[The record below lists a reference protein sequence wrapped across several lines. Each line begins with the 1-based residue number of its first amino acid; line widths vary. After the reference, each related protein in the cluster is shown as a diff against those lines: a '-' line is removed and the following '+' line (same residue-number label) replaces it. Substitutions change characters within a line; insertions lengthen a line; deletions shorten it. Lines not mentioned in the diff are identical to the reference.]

1 MIINDLLVKGSAR
14 VVDKIYV
21 NKIEGD
27 LIGNA
32 DTASVAAELKTQ
44 PQLTS
49 KSAMDSFLSGTG
61 VKYATFNTSESG
73 TGFQSN
79 DGMILSLP
87 WANSTAYGAQIA
99 FDDAPVT
106 NVVIRGKST
115 TWGDWYRLLHSGN
128 YSSYALPLTGGTVT
142 GGLTISN
149 SNSSDTNGFF
159 INRSGSSSEQVR
171 HYVDDSYYRL
181 VYTNDE
187 TTNAFRFEMTA
198 TDTESSDG
206 TNKSSSVVTFLN
218 SGNKSTVTADIFQGN
233 ATNALKAN
241 GVTPEWSGSINY
253 TDTDYVAAWTSDGTK
268 LKALA
273 KNSFAPASHTH
284 NYAGSSSAGGAATS
298 ANALNY
304 TSTDEINFTGSSS
317 NTNVY
322 FNYRGSNGTSGNT
335 AITKYYFCNRNT
347 GHSDVQLVAGSFSGN
362 AATATALTTNAGD
375 SNTPVYF
382 SGGKPVACTSLDL
395 NTTGNAATATK
406 AYILQG
412 TYTSNGGAQPP
423 SYVGAN
429 SVKCNMMNN
438 FVGTDVSFSS
448 YADVLMMNAYS
459 WSDVPYATALAIQKT
474 NGIPRAWIA
483 AGGNTDAWSGATE
496 IITKN
501 NIGSQSVSSAT
512 KATQDANGNTI
523 TSTYAT
529 KTELANK
536 VKIVRW

>member
-1 MIINDLLVKGSAR
+1 MITNDLLVKGSAR
-14 VVDKIYV
+14 IVDKIYA

-32 DTASVAAELKTQ
+32 DTATKATSADWASGASYSNMLKKQTKVSTQAEMDAFGNVDGIQYTLF
-44 PQLTS
+44 
-49 KSAMDSFLSGTG
+49 KSDDQ
-61 VKYATFNTSESG
+61 SEFTNFS
-73 TGFQSN
+73 SC
-79 DGMILSLP
+79 DGMLLSIP
-87 WANSTAYGAQIA
+87 WSADYGTQLA
-99 FDDAPVT
+99 FDDTKSA
-106 NVVIRGKST
+106 NVFVRGKGT
-115 TWGDWYRLLHSGN
+115 TWGSWYKLLHSGN
-128 YSSYALPLTGGTVT
+128 YSSYALPLTGGT
-142 GGLTISN
+142 L
-149 SNSSDTNGFF
+149 
-159 INRSGSSSEQVR
+159 SGSLTLSSG
-171 HYVDDSYYRL
+171 S
-181 VYTNDE
+181 
-187 TTNAFRFEMTA
+187 
-198 TDTESSDG
+198 
-206 TNKSSSVVTFLN
+206 
-218 SGNKSTVTADIFQGN
+218 VTA
-233 ATNALKAN
+233 
-241 GVTPEWSGSINY
+241 
-253 TDTDYVAAWTSDGTK
+253 GT
-268 LKALA
+268 
-273 KNSFAPASHTH
+273 FA
-284 NYAGSSSAGGAATS
+284 
-298 ANALNY
+298 
-304 TSTDEINFTGSSS
+304 SS
-317 NTNVY
+317 NTLTLNSSSTIYTDRGASTSYVFKKGGTEHARFDTSGHFIPGADSTYNIGASGNCWLNVY
-322 FNYRGSNGTSGNT
+322 ADNFHGYLN
-335 AITKYYFCNRNT
+335 
-347 GHSDVQLVAGSFSGN
+347 GN

-512 KATQDANGNTI
+512 KATQDASGNTI